1 VQFTDLNE
9 GLTPF
14 QRRFVGSLKRCDEL
28 ERKLKFFAAEVDGC
42 GLPVQTAGSVD
53 EFLRDS
59 AERGAGGE
67 LSRSGAGLLEHLEGV
82 LEQHE
87 THLKEV
93 TQLALGRATRFAPR
107 A

>member
-1 VQFTDLNE
+1 MQFTDLNE

-14 QRRFVGSLKRCDEL
+14 QRRYVGSLKRCDEL

-67 LSRSGAGLLEHLEGV
+67 LSRSGASLLEHLEGV
-82 LEQHE
+82 LEHHE

-93 TQLALGRATRFAPR
+93 WARSSPRRARLTPR
-107 A
+107 T